1 MKKILMILM
10 VGVLSSCCNTNQPT
24 KEINNNLPKVTHL
37 MGEISHGL
45 NLVTINDTTEILIY
59 RGVESCTMIK
69 L

>member
-1 MKKILMILM
+1 MILM
-10 VGVLSSCCNTNQPT
+10 VGVLSSCGCNSNPNQPT
-24 KEINNNLPKVTHL
+24 KEINTNIPKVTHL